1 MRKGYCLCACRG
13 ADEASHNGDLAAKVK
28 AIEDFD
34 DLVVGTVME
43 GIKQFGDYK
52 IMVLCDHRTPISKKT
67 HTADPVPYL
76 IFSSN
81 KQGKV
86 DGAFDE
92 ATCEKREDV

>member
-1 MRKGYCLCACRG
+1 KI
-13 ADEASHNGDLAAKVK
+13 K

-34 DLVVGTVME
+34 NLVVGTVME

-76 IFSSN
+76 IFNSK

-92 ATCEKREDV
+92 ATCEKGRVFNPAHNMMEYFLGK